1 MTMKKIYQ
9 TPVAGCVELAAEG
22 VVAGSKLEGVTYDNS
37 GANTIENEGD
47 LLSNKR
53 GWNSKEWSSD
63 ED

>member
-1 MTMKKIYQ
+1 MKMTMKKIYQ
-9 TPVAGCVELAAEG
+9 TPVAGCVELVAEG

-37 GANTIENEGD
+37 GTIDNEGD

-63 ED
+63 EN